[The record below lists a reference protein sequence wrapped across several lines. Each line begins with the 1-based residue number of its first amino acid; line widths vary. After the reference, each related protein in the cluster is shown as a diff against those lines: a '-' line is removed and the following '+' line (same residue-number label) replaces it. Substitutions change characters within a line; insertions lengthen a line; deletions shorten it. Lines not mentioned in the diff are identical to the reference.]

1 VAVRALAMRDITPTN
16 AAKFV
21 AKETTVGSLNGIVF
35 ALIAGGISWLW
46 FGDRRIAI
54 IWRQR

>member
-1 VAVRALAMRDITPTN
+1 MRDITPTN